1 MEYSSSCK
9 AKRTSPQE
17 AAMSTYTVKY
27 NRSTNHIDGIAA
39 KCTSTGEERGGVV
52 ASYAQNACGVL
63 TRGRL
68 ATGKSYRTI
77 QEAYD
82 AASKHTRRICKTCA
96 KAALALIAAEAE
108 QAEVDALA
116 EAAHE
121 EFVADTP
128 QHVLGAEH
136 PVDRKSTRLNSR
148 H

>member
-1 MEYSSSCK
+1 
-9 AKRTSPQE
+9 
-17 AAMSTYTVKY
+17 MSTYTVKY

-82 AASKHTRRICKTCA
+82 AASKHTRRICKTRS
-96 KAALALIAAEAE
+96 
-108 QAEVDALA
+108 
-116 EAAHE
+116 E
-121 EFVADTP
+121 EHTSELQSLMRTSYAVFCLQKKHNTATNNHDTT
-128 QHVLGAEH
+128 
-136 PVDRKSTRLNSR
+136 K
-148 H
+148 